1 MKIRKVSVNK
11 GHTIN
16 MGDFNSVK
24 FNFGAEAELDEGDN
38 LKQSKAKI
46 EAIVDKWNEREF
58 DRWVGVRDGGS

>member
-1 MKIRKVSVNK
+1 MKIRKVRVDK

-58 DRWVGVRDGGS
+58 DRWTEVRDGGK